1 MTASEI
7 NAAIAKN
14 AGIAPLFAVE
24 KGGMYYREGGCGYTD
39 AISHAGRYT
48 EADAK
53 RELVS
58 GEPMSIVPLP
68 LPNYHDSLDA
78 IMPVVRALDDDSRCQ
93 VVLQL
98 VKITIQGPMFAG
110 YFATAAQWC
119 EAYLK
124 SKGLW
129 K

>member
-7 NAAIAKN
+7 NAAIAESV
-14 AGIAPLFAVE
+14 GIKRFDPLGYAVFFP
-24 KGGMYYREGGCGYTD
+24 D
-39 AISHAGRYT
+39 
-48 EADAK
+48 
-53 RELVS
+53 
-58 GEPMSIVPLP
+58 
-68 LPNYHDSLDA
+68 YHGSLDA
-78 IMPVVRALDDDSRCQ
+78 IVPVVRALDDDSRCQ

-124 SKGLW
+124 SLNLW